1 MTISRGIGAAS
12 ICALIAAALVAAPAG
27 ARKNNNATTTMNLDP
42 TSQGPVGG
50 IGIGGA
56 DVVAMADQMMRDMLA
71 TPQLSSLRVP
81 PQIIIDAE
89 YFTNESSQRIN
100 KDIITDR
107 LRTSLNRASQ
117 GRFIFVARNRADMV
131 AAEREAKR
139 AGMVDVGTTGL
150 TRAQAGADFR
160 LSGNIAS
167 TEQRNNRTGMVQR
180 FTQIT
185 FEMVDL
191 ERGTI
196 VWSNTY
202 DIARASADDV
212 VYR

>member
-1 MTISRGIGAAS
+1 MVGFRRFAAAAS
-12 ICALIAAALVAAPAG
+12 AAAIVLLVSAAPAQ
-27 ARKNNNATTTMNLDP
+27 RSRNDRATTTQNLDP
-42 TSQGPVGG
+42 TAQGPVLGV
-50 IGIGGA
+50 GIGGS
-56 DVVAMADQMMRDMLA
+56 DIVQMADQMMRDMLTSPELA
-71 TPQLSSLRVP
+71 NRKVA

-100 KDIITDR
+100 KNIITDR
-107 LRTSLNRASQ
+107 LRTQLNRASQ

-131 AAEREAKR
+131 ANERALKR
-139 AGMVDVGTTGL
+139 EGVVDVGTTGL
-150 TRAQAGADFR
+150 TKAQAGADFR

-167 TEQRNNRTGMVQR
+167 TDARNNRTGMVQR

-196 VWSNTY
+196 VWSNSY
-202 DIARASADDV
+202 DMARASADDII
-212 VYR
+212 YR

>member
-1 MTISRGIGAAS
+1 MSSFRGLAAVS
-12 ICALIAAALVAAPAG
+12 ILALLAFPAAG
-27 ARKNNNATTTMNLDP
+27 GKSDRATTTLNLDP
-42 TSQGPVGG
+42 SSQGPVGG

-56 DVVAMADQMMRDMLA
+56 DVVAMADQMVRDMLA
-71 TPQLSSLRVP
+71 TPQLANLRVP

-89 YFTNESSQRIN
+89 YLTNESSQRIN

-117 GRFIFVARNRADMV
+117 GRFIFVARHRADMV
-131 AAEREAKR
+131 AAERDAKR
-139 AGMVDVGTTGL
+139 AGAVDVGTTGL

-212 VYR
+212 IYR

>member
-1 MTISRGIGAAS
+1 MLIGRGIAA
-12 ICALIAAALVAAPAG
+12 IGILALIAAPAST
-27 ARKNNNATTTMNLDP
+27 RKSDRATTTMNLDP
-42 TSQGPVGG
+42 SAQGPVGG
-50 IGIGGA
+50 TGIGGS
-56 DVVAMADQMMRDMLA
+56 DVVAMADQMVRDMLA
-71 TPQLSSLRVP
+71 TPQLSNLRTP

-107 LRTSLNRASQ
+107 LRVSLNRASQ

-131 AAEREAKR
+131 AAERDAKR
-139 AGMVDVGTTGL
+139 SGMVDVGTTGM

-167 TEQRNNRTGMVQR
+167 MEQRNNRTGMVQR

-196 VWSNTY
+196 VWSNSY

-212 VYR
+212 IYR

>member
-1 MTISRGIGAAS
+1 MAISRGV
-12 ICALIAAALVAAPAG
+12 AALSLLALLSAPTA
-27 ARKNNNATTTMNLDP
+27 ARKSDRASATVNIDP
-42 TSQGPVGG
+42 SSQGPVQG
-50 IGIGGA
+50 IGIGGD
-56 DVVAMADQMMRDMLA
+56 DVVKMADQMMRDMLA
-71 TPQLSSLRVP
+71 TPQLSNLRTP

-117 GRFIFVARNRADMV
+117 GRFIFIARNRANMV
-131 AAEREAKR
+131 AAERDAKR
-139 AGMVDVGTTGL
+139 AGAVDMGTTGL

-167 TEQRNNRTGMVQR
+167 TEERNNRTGMVQR

>member
-1 MTISRGIGAAS
+1 MHFTRGLAALS
-12 ICALIAAALVAAPAG
+12 LLALIAAPAST
-27 ARKNNNATTTMNLDP
+27 RKTDRATTTMELDP
-42 TSQGPVGG
+42 SSQGPVGG
-50 IGIGGA
+50 AGIGGA
-56 DVVAMADQMMRDMLA
+56 DVVAMADQMVRDMLA
-71 TPQLSSLRVP
+71 TPQLSNLRTP

-107 LRTSLNRASQ
+107 LRVSLNRASQ
-117 GRFIFVARNRADMV
+117 GRFVFVARNRADMV
-131 AAEREAKR
+131 AAERDAKR
-139 AGMVDVGTTGL
+139 SGAVDVGTTGL

-167 TEQRNNRTGMVQR
+167 MEQRNNRTGMVQR

-196 VWSNTY
+196 VWSNSY

>member
-1 MTISRGIGAAS
+1 MRMARGIAAVS
-12 ICALIAAALVAAPAG
+12 LLALIGLPAN
-27 ARKNNNATTTMNLDP
+27 ARKSDQATTTMNLDP
-42 TSQGPVGG
+42 SSQGPVGG
-50 IGIGGA
+50 TGIGSS
-56 DVVAMADQMMRDMLA
+56 DVVAMADQMVRDMLA
-71 TPQLSSLRVP
+71 TPQLSNLHTP

-117 GRFIFVARNRADMV
+117 GRFIFVARHRADMV
-131 AAEREAKR
+131 AAERDAKR
-139 AGMVDVGTTGL
+139 AGAVDVGTTGL

-167 TEQRNNRTGMVQR
+167 MEQRNNRTGMVQR

-196 VWSNTY
+196 VWSNSY

-212 VYR
+212 IYR

>member
-1 MTISRGIGAAS
+1 MHIARGVAA
-12 ICALIAAALVAAPAG
+12 IAVLALIARPAST
-27 ARKNNNATTTMNLDP
+27 RKSDRATTTMNLDP
-42 TSQGPVGG
+42 SSQGPVGG
-50 IGIGGA
+50 TGIGSS
-56 DVVAMADQMMRDMLA
+56 DVVAMADQMVRDMLA
-71 TPQLSSLRVP
+71 TPQLANLRTP

-107 LRTSLNRASQ
+107 LRVSLNRASQ

-131 AAEREAKR
+131 AAERDAKR
-139 AGMVDVGTTGL
+139 SGAVDVGTTGL

-167 TEQRNNRTGMVQR
+167 LEQRNNRTGMVQR

-196 VWSNTY
+196 VWSNSY

-212 VYR
+212 IYR